1 MRFLVTLLLASA
13 LLAGCRRSERVE
25 RKTAAGPI
33 VIDVGA
39 IFRAPLAGFR
49 RDLGR
54 FPTTEENLLVLLYPP
69 RGAGNAWKG
78 PYIEGPD
85 VPLDPW
91 GHRYLYRFP
100 AMKEGP
106 DEYDVWSLGP
116 DGIPSDDDIGN
127 WAK

>member
-1 MRFLVTLLLASA
+1 MVSGWLLLGLFGLPA
-13 LLAGCRRSERVE
+13 CRYSDQSDAKRSPGAV
-25 RKTAAGPI
+25 

-49 RDLGR
+49 KDVGR
-54 FPTTEENLLVLLYPP
+54 FPLTDEGLLVLIYPP
-69 RGAGNAWKG
+69 KAAAQQWRG
-78 PYIEGPD
+78 PYMEGAD

-100 AMKEGP
+100 ASREGP

-127 WAK
+127 WTK